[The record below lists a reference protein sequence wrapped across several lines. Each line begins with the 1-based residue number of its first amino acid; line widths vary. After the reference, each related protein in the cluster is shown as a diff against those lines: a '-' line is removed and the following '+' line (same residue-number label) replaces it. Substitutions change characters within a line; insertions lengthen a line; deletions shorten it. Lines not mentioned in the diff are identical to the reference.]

1 MQKAVIVL
9 PTYNEAKNVEEVL
22 HLIFAQQ
29 SKVPSWEL
37 HVVVVDS
44 ASPDGTGPIVERLSQ
59 STYPRLH
66 LIKSKKEGLG
76 KAYLT
81 GFEIAI
87 QKLSP
92 DVLFEMD
99 ADLSHDPA
107 SARATQKGVLSRVTG
122 DSTARYILL
131 VRIL

>member
-59 STYPRLH
+59 ST
-66 LIKSKKEGLG
+66 
-76 KAYLT
+76 
-81 GFEIAI
+81 
-87 QKLSP
+87 
-92 DVLFEMD
+92 
-99 ADLSHDPA
+99 
-107 SARATQKGVLSRVTG
+107 
-122 DSTARYILL
+122 
-131 VRIL
+131 